1 MAKIQDK
8 PPTTDVFVKTTVY
21 PPVEREKEAPAR
33 QQIRRSVRRLEGRA
47 KVDGSAEY
55 IYNLR
60 LPGMLHG
67 KIFRSSVAH
76 GRILSIDTSAA
87 MAVEGVEAVITGK
100 DICTVIPDPYHGP
113 AFHDQPILALEKV
126 RHIGEP
132 VAVVLARDP
141 HVAEE
146 AAELIVAEYDPLEP
160 VFNEVEAAQP
170 GAPVIHDVLRPAG
183 FFADLKHLKGR
194 SGTNVALDSH
204 ICHGDVKKGFA
215 EADRIFEHTFRTGK
229 VTHLP
234 FEPMVAVAEP
244 TGIDTLTVH
253 TSTQS
258 PSFVRAELSRL
269 LGWPENRVRVRT
281 AYLGGAF
288 GAKLYIKLEG
298 LVAACALLMRKP
310 VRIAL
315 TTEEQFYTITRHS
328 ATVRMKTGVK
338 SDGRIVAR
346 EVEVWWNGGA
356 YADIGPR
363 VSQKSGFTAA
373 GPYDIENVKL
383 DNYAVYTNEP
393 PAGALRGFGIPQ
405 LVWAYESQSDIIA
418 HELGIDPL
426 DFRRRNL
433 LRDGRPHATGTP
445 MYNAELDAVLDRVVE
460 RLDWKARFDHGSGT
474 IRRGRGIAIAIKACI
489 SPSTSVSVVN
499 ICGDG
504 SCTLYCGTVDMGQA
518 SDTAMAQIAG
528 EVLGLDA
535 ESIRVVHPD
544 TDITPS
550 DMATLGS
557 RSTFHMGNAVRLAA
571 EHAREQLIAIAAVS
585 LSADPDNL
593 QLRNGAVV
601 SADGNQITLREI
613 MVASFGMQAGNIIG
627 TGSYTPSY
635 TKPDPLTGQSAN
647 VTPFW
652 MVGGTGA
659 EIEVDTE
666 TGHIRVTKLI
676 NAGDVG
682 CAINPEIVK
691 RQLNGAGT
699 MQLGFTLFEQM
710 LLDNGQVTNASLA
723 DCKVPGF
730 LDMPDE
736 MTAEFI
742 EVPHE
747 RGPFGA
753 KGMGETGTFAVS
765 PAIANALYDAVGVRV
780 LEMPLTPEKV
790 LRAIREAEHRP
801 LASE

>member
-1 MAKIQDK
+1 MSKIEHK
-8 PPTTDVFVKTTVY
+8 AVRAGVFVRTTVY
-21 PPVEREKEAPAR
+21 PPAEREQEAPPKR
-33 QQIRRSVRRLEGRA
+33 QIRRSVPRLESRA

-60 LPGMLHG
+60 LPGMLYG

-87 MAVEGVEAVITGK
+87 MAVEGVEAVFTGK
-100 DICTVIPDPYHGP
+100 DVCTIIPDPYHGP
-113 AFHDQPILALEKV
+113 AFLDQPILALQKV

-132 VAVVLARDP
+132 VAVVVARDP
-141 HVAEE
+141 HIAEE
-146 AAELIVAEYDPLEP
+146 AAELIVAEYDPLDA

-170 GAPVIHDVLRPAG
+170 GAPVVHEVLRPSG
-183 FFADLKHLKGR
+183 FFADLKYLKGR
-194 SGTNVALDSH
+194 SGTNVALESH
-204 ICHGDVKKGFA
+204 IRHGDVEKGFA
-215 EADRIFEHTFRTGK
+215 IADRIFEHTFHTGK

-244 TGIDTLTVH
+244 TGVNSLTIH

-281 AYLGGAF
+281 AFVGGGF

-298 LVAACALLMRKP
+298 LAAVCALLLRRP

-338 SDGRIVAR
+338 NDGRMVAR

-373 GPYDIENVKL
+373 GPYDIDNVKL

-405 LVWAYESQSDIIA
+405 LVWAYESQSDMIA
-418 HELGIDPL
+418 HELGVDPL
-426 DFRRRNL
+426 EFRRRNL
-433 LRDGRPHATGTP
+433 LRDGRPHATGTI
-445 MYNAELDAVLDRVVE
+445 MYNAQLDEVLNCLAE
-460 RLDWKARFDHGSGT
+460 RLEWKRKFDHGSGT
-474 IRRGRGIAIAIKACI
+474 VRRGRGMAVGLKACI
-489 SPSTSVSVVN
+489 SPTTSVAMVN
-499 ICGDG
+499 LCGDG
-504 SCTLYCGTVDMGQA
+504 SCTLYCSTVDMGQA
-518 SDTAMAQIAG
+518 SDTAMAQIVG
-528 EVLGLDA
+528 EVLGLEP
-535 ESIRVVHPD
+535 ESLRIMRPD

-571 EHAREQLIAIAAVS
+571 DHAREQLIAVAAAS
-585 LSADPDNL
+585 LGADPEKL
-593 QLRNGAVV
+593 QVRNGAVV
-601 SADGNQITLREI
+601 STTGEQITLREI
-613 MVASFGMQAGNIIG
+613 MVARFGMQAGNIIG
-627 TGSYTPSY
+627 IGSYTPNYS
-635 TKPDPLTGQSAN
+635 KPDPQTGQSAN

-666 TGHIRVTKLI
+666 TGHLRVTKLV

-691 RQLNGAGT
+691 RQLNGAGL
-699 MQLGFTLFEQM
+699 MQFGFTLFEQM
-710 LLDNGQVTNASLA
+710 LLDNGQVINASLA

-730 LDMPDE
+730 LDLPE
-736 MTAEFI
+736 EILAEFI
-742 EVPHE
+742 EVPHQ

-765 PAIANALYDAVGVRV
+765 PAIANALFDAAGVRI

-790 LRAIREAEHRP
+790 LRAIREKEKLP
-801 LASE
+801 LGNE

>member
-1 MAKIQDK
+1 MTTVKDK
-8 PPTTDVFVKTTVY
+8 PAKSDVFVRTTVY
-21 PPVEREKEAPAR
+21 PPAEREQEAPPR
-33 QQIRRSVRRLEGRA
+33 RQIRRSVRRLESRA

-67 KIFRSSVAH
+67 KIFRSSIAH
-76 GRILSIDTSAA
+76 GRIVSIDTSAA
-87 MAVEGVEAVITGK
+87 MAMEGVETVITGK
-100 DICTVIPDPYHGP
+100 DVCTLIPDPYHGP
-113 AFHDQPILALEKV
+113 AFHDQPILALDKV

-132 VAVVLARDP
+132 VAVVLAADP
-141 HVAEE
+141 HIAEE
-146 AAELIVAEYDPLEP
+146 AAELIVAEYDPLEA
-160 VFNEVEAAQP
+160 VFDEVEAAKP
-170 GAPVIHDVLRPAG
+170 GAPVIHDLLRPAG

-194 SGTNVALDSH
+194 SESNVALDAH
-204 ICHGDVKKGFA
+204 LRHGDVEKGFA
-215 EADRIFEHTFRTGK
+215 DADRIFEHTFHTAK

-244 TGIDTLTVH
+244 TGIGTLTIH

-258 PSFVRAELSRL
+258 PSFVRTELSRL

-281 AYLGGAF
+281 AYVGGGF
-288 GAKLYIKLEG
+288 GAKLYIKLEA
-298 LVAACALLMRKP
+298 LVAVCALLLRKP

-338 SDGRIVAR
+338 SDGRMVAR
-346 EVEVWWNGGA
+346 EVKVWWNGGA

-373 GPYDIENVKL
+373 GPYDIENVSL

-405 LVWAYESQSDIIA
+405 LVWAYETQSDIIA
-418 HELGIDPL
+418 HEFGIDPL
-426 DFRRRNL
+426 ELRRRNL
-433 LRDGRPHATGTP
+433 LRDGRPHATGTI
-445 MYNAELDAVLDRVVE
+445 MYNAQLDAVLDSLAE
-460 RLDWKARFDHGSGT
+460 RLDWKGRLDRGSGA
-474 IRRGRGIAIAIKACI
+474 IRRGRGIAIGIKACI
-489 SPSTSVSVVN
+489 SPTTSVAMVN

-504 SCTLYCGTVDMGQA
+504 SCTIYCSTVDMGQA
-518 SDTAMAQIAG
+518 SDTALAQIVS
-528 EVLGLDA
+528 EVLGLEA
-535 ESIRVVHPD
+535 ESIRVVRPD

-557 RSTFHMGNAVRLAA
+557 RSTFHMGNAARLAA
-571 EHAREQLIAIAAVS
+571 EHAREQLIAVAADA
-585 LSADPDNL
+585 LSTEPENL
-593 QLRNGAVV
+593 QLQNAAVV
-601 SADGNQITLREI
+601 SRSGDQITLREI
-613 MVASFGMQAGNIIG
+613 MLARFGMQAGNIIG
-627 TGSYTPSY
+627 VGSFTPSQA
-635 TKPDPLTGQSAN
+635 KADPQTGQSAN

-691 RQLNGAGT
+691 RQLNGAGM
-699 MQLGFTLFEQM
+699 MQMGFTLFEQM
-710 LLDNGQVTNASLA
+710 LLDKGQVINASLA
-723 DCKVPGF
+723 DCKIPGF
-730 LDMPDE
+730 LDIPE
-736 MTAEFI
+736 ETVAEFI
-742 EVPHE
+742 EVPHP

-765 PAIANALYDAVGVRV
+765 PAIGNALYDAVGVRI

-790 LRAIREAEHRP
+790 LRAIREAEGLP
-801 LASE
+801 LENE

>member
-1 MAKIQDK
+1 MTTVKDK
-8 PPTTDVFVKTTVY
+8 PAKSDVFVKTTVY
-21 PPVEREKEAPAR
+21 PPAEREQEAPPR
-33 QQIRRSVRRLEGRA
+33 RQIRRSVRRLESRA

-67 KIFRSSVAH
+67 KIFRSSIAH
-76 GRILSIDTSAA
+76 GRIVSIDTNAA
-87 MAVEGVEAVITGK
+87 MAMEGVEAVITGK
-100 DICTVIPDPYHGP
+100 DVCTLIPDPYHGP
-113 AFHDQPILALEKV
+113 AFHDQPILALDKV

-132 VAVVLARDP
+132 VAVVLAADP
-141 HVAEE
+141 HIAEE
-146 AAELIVAEYDPLEP
+146 AAELIVAEYDPLEA
-160 VFNEVEAAQP
+160 VFDEVEAAKP

-194 SGTNVALDSH
+194 SGSNVALAAH
-204 ICHGDVKKGFA
+204 LRRGDVEKGFA
-215 EADRIFEHTFRTGK
+215 DADRIFEHTFHTAK

-234 FEPMVAVAEP
+234 FEPIVAVAEP
-244 TGIDTLTVH
+244 TGIDTLTIH

-258 PSFVRAELSRL
+258 PSFVRTELSRL

-281 AYLGGAF
+281 AYVGGGF
-288 GAKLYIKLEG
+288 GAKLYIKLEA
-298 LVAACALLMRKP
+298 LVAVCALLLRKP

-328 ATVRMKTGVK
+328 ATVRMKTGLK
-338 SDGRIVAR
+338 SDGRMVAR
-346 EVEVWWNGGA
+346 EVKVWWNGGA

-363 VSQKSGFTAA
+363 VSQKSGFTAS
-373 GPYDIENVKL
+373 GPYDIENVSL

-405 LVWAYESQSDIIA
+405 LVWAYETQSDIIA
-418 HELGIDPL
+418 REFGLDPL
-426 DFRRRNL
+426 EFRRRNL
-433 LRDGRPHATGTP
+433 LRDGRPHATGTI
-445 MYNAELDAVLDRVVE
+445 MYNAQLDAVLDSLAE
-460 RLDWKARFDHGSGT
+460 RLDWKGRFDRGSGT
-474 IRRGRGIAIAIKACI
+474 IRRGRGIAIGIKACI
-489 SPSTSVSVVN
+489 SPTTSVAMVN

-504 SCTLYCGTVDMGQA
+504 SCTIYCGTVDIGQA
-518 SDTAMAQIAG
+518 SDTALAQIVG
-528 EVLGLDA
+528 EVLGLEA
-535 ESIRVVHPD
+535 ESIRVVRPD

-571 EHAREQLIAIAAVS
+571 EHAREQLIAVAADA
-585 LSADPDNL
+585 LNAELENL
-593 QLRNGAVV
+593 ELQNAAVV
-601 SADGNQITLREI
+601 SRSGDQITLREI
-613 MVASFGMQAGNIIG
+613 MLARFGMQAGNIIG
-627 TGSYTPSY
+627 VGSFTP
-635 TKPDPLTGQSAN
+635 THAKADPQTGQSAN

-666 TGHIRVTKLI
+666 TGHIRVIKLI
-676 NAGDVG
+676 NTGDVG

-691 RQLNGAGT
+691 RQLNGAGV
-699 MQLGFTLFEQM
+699 MQMGFTLFEQM
-710 LLDNGQVTNASLA
+710 LLDDGQVINASLA
-723 DCKVPGF
+723 DCKIPGF
-730 LDMPDE
+730 LDIPE
-736 MTAEFI
+736 ETVAEFI
-742 EVPHE
+742 EVPHP

-765 PAIANALYDAVGVRV
+765 PAIGNALYDAVGVRI

-790 LRAIREAEHRP
+790 LRAIREAEGRP
-801 LASE
+801 LESE

>member
-1 MAKIQDK
+1 MATVEDK
-8 PPTTDVFVKTTVY
+8 SLKETVFVRTTVY
-21 PPVEREKEAPAR
+21 PPVERKQEAPPR
-33 QQIRRSVRRLEGRA
+33 RQIRRSVRRLESRA

-87 MAVEGVEAVITGK
+87 MAVEGVQAVITGQ
-100 DICTVIPDPYHGP
+100 DVCTVIPDPYHGP
-113 AFHDQPILALEKV
+113 AFLDQPILALEKV

-132 VAVVLARDP
+132 VAVVLAADP
-141 HVAEE
+141 HIAEE
-146 AAELIVAEYDPLEP
+146 AAELIVAEYEALEP
-160 VFNEVEAAQP
+160 VFNEVEAARP
-170 GAPVIHDVLRPAG
+170 GAPVIHDVLRPAS

-204 ICHGDVKKGFA
+204 IRHGSMEKGFA
-215 EADRIFEHTFRTGK
+215 DADRTFEHTFHTGK

-244 TGIDTLTVH
+244 TGIDTLTIH

-258 PSFVRAELSRL
+258 PSFVRTELSRL

-281 AYLGGAF
+281 AYLGGGF
-288 GAKLYIKLEG
+288 GAKLYIKLEA
-298 LVAACALLMRKP
+298 LVAVCALLLRKP

-338 SDGRIVAR
+338 SDGRMVAR

-373 GPYDIENVKL
+373 GPYDIENVRL

-418 HELGIDPL
+418 RELGIDPL
-426 DFRRRNL
+426 EFRRRNL
-433 LRDGRPHATGTP
+433 LRDGRPHATGTI
-445 MYNAELDAVLDRVVE
+445 MYNAELDAVLNSVAE
-460 RLDWKARFDHGSGT
+460 RLDWGGRFDHGSGT
-474 IRRGRGIAIAIKACI
+474 IRRGRGMAIGIKACI
-489 SPSTSVSVVN
+489 SPSTSVAMVN

-504 SCTLYCGTVDMGQA
+504 SCTIYCGTVDMGQA
-518 SDTAMAQIAG
+518 SDTALAQIVG
-528 EVLGLDA
+528 EVLGLEA
-535 ESIRVVHPD
+535 ESIRVVRPD

-571 EHAREQLIAIAAVS
+571 EHVREQLIAVAAVA
-585 LSADPDNL
+585 LTAEPEKLELCDA
-593 QLRNGAVV
+593 AVV
-601 SADGNQITLREI
+601 SRSGQQMTLREI
-613 MVASFGMQAGNIIG
+613 MLARFGMQAGNIIG
-627 TGSYTPSY
+627 IGSFTP
-635 TKPDPLTGQSAN
+635 THAKPDSQTGQSAN

-666 TGHIRVTKLI
+666 TGHIRVIKLI

-682 CAINPEIVK
+682 CAINPDIVK
-691 RQLNGAGT
+691 RQLNSAGA

-710 LLDNGQVTNASLA
+710 LLDSGQVVNASLA
-723 DCKVPGF
+723 DCKIPGF

-736 MTAEFI
+736 IIAEFI

-765 PAIANALYDAVGVRV
+765 PAIANALHDAVGVRV
-780 LEMPLTPEKV
+780 LDMPLTPERV
-790 LRAIREAEHRP
+790 LRAIREAGNRP
-801 LASE
+801 LGNE

>member
-1 MAKIQDK
+1 MSKSEHKAVRAG
-8 PPTTDVFVKTTVY
+8 VFVRTTVY
-21 PPVEREKEAPAR
+21 PPAEREQEVPPKR
-33 QQIRRSVRRLEGRA
+33 QIRRSVPRLESRA

-60 LPGMLHG
+60 LPGMLYG

-87 MAVEGVEAVITGK
+87 MAVEGVEAVFTGK
-100 DICTVIPDPYHGP
+100 DVCTIIPDPYHGP
-113 AFHDQPILALEKV
+113 AFLDQPILALQKV

-132 VAVVLARDP
+132 VAVVVARDP
-141 HVAEE
+141 HIAEE
-146 AAELIVAEYDPLEP
+146 AAELIVAEYDPLDA

-170 GAPVIHDVLRPAG
+170 GAPVVHEVLRPSG
-183 FFADLKHLKGR
+183 FFADLKYLKGR
-194 SGTNVALDSH
+194 SGTNVALESH
-204 ICHGDVKKGFA
+204 IRHGDVEKGFA
-215 EADRIFEHTFRTGK
+215 IADRIFEHTFHTGK

-244 TGIDTLTVH
+244 TGVNSLTIH

-281 AYLGGAF
+281 AFVGGGF

-298 LVAACALLMRKP
+298 LAAVCALLLRKP

-338 SDGRIVAR
+338 NDGRMVAR

-373 GPYDIENVKL
+373 GPYDIDNVKL

-405 LVWAYESQSDIIA
+405 LVWAYESQSDMIA
-418 HELGIDPL
+418 HELGVDPL
-426 DFRRRNL
+426 EFRRRNL
-433 LRDGRPHATGTP
+433 LRDGRPHATGTI
-445 MYNAELDAVLDRVVE
+445 MYNAQLDEVLNCLAE
-460 RLDWKARFDHGSGT
+460 RLEWKRKFDHGSGT
-474 IRRGRGIAIAIKACI
+474 VRRGRGMAVGLKACI
-489 SPSTSVSVVN
+489 SPTTSVAMVN
-499 ICGDG
+499 LCGDG
-504 SCTLYCGTVDMGQA
+504 SCTLYCSTVDMGQA
-518 SDTAMAQIAG
+518 SDTAMAQIVG
-528 EVLGLDA
+528 EVLGLEP
-535 ESIRVVHPD
+535 ESLRIMRPD

-571 EHAREQLIAIAAVS
+571 DHAREQLIAVAAAS
-585 LSADPDNL
+585 LGADPEKL
-593 QLRNGAVV
+593 QVRNGAVV
-601 SADGNQITLREI
+601 STTGEQITLREI
-613 MVASFGMQAGNIIG
+613 MVARFGMQAGNIIG
-627 TGSYTPSY
+627 IGSYTPNYS
-635 TKPDPLTGQSAN
+635 KPDPQTGQSAN

-666 TGHIRVTKLI
+666 TGHLRVTKLV

-691 RQLNGAGT
+691 RQLNGAGL
-699 MQLGFTLFEQM
+699 MQFGFTLFEQM
-710 LLDNGQVTNASLA
+710 LLDNGQVINASLA

-730 LDMPDE
+730 LDLPE
-736 MTAEFI
+736 EILAEFI
-742 EVPHE
+742 EVPHQ

-765 PAIANALYDAVGVRV
+765 PAIANALFDAAGVRI

-790 LRAIREAEHRP
+790 LRAIREKEKLP
-801 LASE
+801 LGNE

>member
-1 MAKIQDK
+1 MTTRHSDALQIDAVL
-8 PPTTDVFVKTTVY
+8 PTTIH
-21 PPVEREKEAPAR
+21 PPAEPEREAPPKR
-33 QQIRRSVRRLEGRA
+33 QIRRSVPRLESRA

-87 MAVEGVEAVITGK
+87 LALEGVEAVITGE
-100 DICTVIPDPYHGP
+100 DVRSLIPDPYYGP

-132 VAVVLARDP
+132 VAVVLAADP
-141 HVAEE
+141 HLAEE
-146 AAELIVAEYDPLEP
+146 AVELINAEYEPLEP
-160 VFNEVEAAQP
+160 VFNEVEAAKP
-170 GAPVIHDVLRPAG
+170 GAPLVHEVLKPAG
-183 FFADLKHLKGR
+183 FFTDLKHLKGR

-204 ICHGDVKKGFA
+204 IRHGDPAKGFA

-229 VTHLP
+229 VTHIP
-234 FEPMVAVAEP
+234 FEPIVAVAEP
-244 TGIDTLTVH
+244 TGIDTLTIH

-258 PSFVRAELSRL
+258 PSFVRCEISRL

-281 AYLGGAF
+281 AYLGGGF
-288 GAKLYIKLEG
+288 GAKLYIKLEA
-298 LVAACALLMRKP
+298 LVAACALLLRKP

-315 TTEEQFYTITRHS
+315 TTEEQFYTITKHA
-328 ATVRMKTGVK
+328 ATVHMKTGVK
-338 SDGRIVAR
+338 KDGKMVACD
-346 EVEVWWNGGA
+346 VQVWWNGGA

-373 GPYDIENVKL
+373 GPYDIENVNI

-405 LVWAYESQSDIIA
+405 LVWAYENQADIIA
-418 HELGIDPL
+418 SELGIDPVE
-426 DFRRRNL
+426 FRRRNL
-433 LRDGRPHATGTP
+433 LRGGRPHATGTL
-445 MYNAELDAVLDRVVE
+445 MYNAELDLVLDRLVE
-460 RLDWKARFDHGSGT
+460 CLDWKRRFDRGSGT
-474 IRRGRGIAIAIKACI
+474 VRRGRGIALGIKACI
-489 SPSTSVSVVN
+489 SPSTSVAIVN

-518 SDTAMAQIAG
+518 SDTALAQIVG
-528 EVLGLDA
+528 EVLGLEA
-535 ESIRVVHPD
+535 ETIRVVRPD
-544 TDITPS
+544 TDVTPS

-557 RSTFHMGNAVRLAA
+557 RSTFHMGNAVRFAA
-571 EHAREQLIAIAAVS
+571 EHAREQLLSIAANA
-585 LSADPDNL
+585 LEADIEELAVRD
-593 QLRNGAVV
+593 AVV
-601 SADGNQITLREI
+601 GSRSGREMTLREI
-613 MVASFGMQAGNIIG
+613 MLARFGMQAGNIIG
-627 TGSYTPSY
+627 IGSDCPTYS
-635 TKPDPLTGQSAN
+635 KPDSKTGQSAD

-652 MVGGTGA
+652 MVGGTGT
-659 EIEVDTE
+659 EVEVDTE

-710 LLDNGQVTNASLA
+710 LFDGGQVINASLA
-723 DCKVPGF
+723 DYKIPGF

-736 MTAEFI
+736 TTAEFI

-753 KGMGETGTFAVS
+753 KGMGESGTFGVS
-765 PAIANALYDAVGVRV
+765 PAISNALYDAVGVRI
-780 LEMPLTPEKV
+780 LELPLTPEKV
-790 LRAIREAEHRP
+790 LRAIREAEKRP
-801 LASE
+801 LGKE

>member
-1 MAKIQDK
+1 MSTVEDK
-8 PPTTDVFVKTTVY
+8 TPKTGVFVRTTVY
-21 PPVEREKEAPAR
+21 PPVEREKDAPIRR
-33 QQIRRSVRRLEGRA
+33 QIKRSVRRLESRA

-67 KIFRSSVAH
+67 KIFRSSAAH

-100 DICTVIPDPYHGP
+100 DVCTVIPDPYYGP
-113 AFHDQPILALEKV
+113 AFLDQPILALEKV

-132 VAVVLARDP
+132 VAVVLAKDP

-146 AAELIVAEYDPLEP
+146 AAELIVADYEPLDA

-183 FFADLKHLKGR
+183 FFSDLKHLKGR
-194 SGTNVALDSH
+194 SGTNVALESH
-204 ICHGDVKKGFA
+204 VRHGDVEKGFA
-215 EADRIFEHTFRTGK
+215 SADRIFEHTFHTGK

-234 FEPMVAVAEP
+234 FEPMVSVAEP

-288 GAKLYIKLEG
+288 GAKLYIKLEA
-298 LVAACALLMRKP
+298 LVAVCALLLRKP

-328 ATVRMKTGVK
+328 ATVRMKTGVTR
-338 SDGRIVAR
+338 DGRMVAR

-363 VSQKSGFTAA
+363 VSQKSGSTAA

-418 HELGIDPL
+418 HELGVDPL
-426 DFRRRNL
+426 EFRRRNL
-433 LRDGRPHATGTP
+433 LRDGRPHATGTI
-445 MYNAELDAVLDRVVE
+445 MYNAQLDAVLDAVSE
-460 RLDWKARFDHGSGT
+460 RLDWKGRFDHGSGT
-474 IRRGRGIAIAIKACI
+474 VRRGRGLAIAIKACI
-489 SPSTSVSVVN
+489 SPSTSVAMVN

-504 SCTLYCGTVDMGQA
+504 SCTIYCGTVDMGQA

-528 EVLGLDA
+528 EVLGLEA
-535 ESIRVVHPD
+535 ESIRVVHAD

-571 EHAREQLIAIAAVS
+571 ENAREQLVAIAASS
-585 LSADPDNL
+585 LSAVPGDL
-593 QLRNGAVV
+593 ELRYGAVV
-601 SADGNQITLREI
+601 SRSGEQITLREI
-613 MVASFGMQAGNIIG
+613 MVARFGMQAGNIIG
-627 TGSYTPSY
+627 IGSYTPNY
-635 TKPDPLTGQSAN
+635 AKPDPLTGQSAN

-666 TGHIRVTKLI
+666 TGHVHVTKLV

-710 LLDNGQVTNASLA
+710 LLDNGQVVNASLA

-736 MTAEFI
+736 IVAEFV
-742 EVPHE
+742 EEPHE

-765 PAIANALYDAVGVRV
+765 PAVANALYDAVGVRIF
-780 LEMPLTPEKV
+780 EMPLTPEKV
-790 LRAIREAEHRP
+790 LRAIREAEARP
-801 LASE
+801 LGNE